1 MPVQTPAQKPVE
13 TPKVETH
20 VSAGTGTGKRAAS
33 RLWISTTIWFVVL
46 LILADYSVSYFF
58 PRTTGTA
65 HQKKWET
72 FFPTDS
78 HPDLLVLGA
87 SVAIGSAY
95 DADKTA
101 GYLKTDISRADYV
114 GMDHLSEEVFKQTGK
129 RFSAANLSCYGSMC
143 CDTWAILKKVI
154 EFKKTPRVV
163 VYETISRDYFDAS
176 LPPAGESPYYRY
188 MSELHPK
195 TDAQGVFK
203 PFVAVIDGIQS
214 SRVFNAISLILADDQ
229 VFSSQERMRKSIDS
243 IFCAVSNLYGNRLT
257 ISSRVM
263 NYAGAFFNKKDSAF
277 NAALVAQMEHKK
289 KNPYADLSSTMSG
302 SYQVDETPQ
311 LKRYEQERIYA
322 LKLAKLCKEN
332 GIRLVL
338 VNMPSQPGYKAL
350 RPYGLKDKCP
360 SEIFELARAN
370 GAEVVDLDNAK
381 DFPPA
386 EFKDDLHLNA
396 HGSMKLNRMIAE
408 QLTRRNIFDG
418 ITPARTIP
426 APVASPFAAT
436 IAQPAA
442 AH

>member
-1 MPVQTPAQKPVE
+1 MPVQTPAQKTVE
-13 TPKVETH
+13 APKVETH
-20 VSAGTGTGKRAAS
+20 VSAGAQKRAIS
-33 RLWISTTIWFVVL
+33 PLWIGTSIWFVVL
-46 LILADYSVSYFF
+46 LVLTDYSVSCFF

-65 HQKKWET
+65 HQKKWEA

-101 GYLKTDISRADYV
+101 GYLKTDISRADYI
-114 GMDHLSEEVFKQTGK
+114 GMDHLSEEVYKRTGK

-154 EFKKTPRVV
+154 EFKKTPKVV

-195 TDAQGVFK
+195 TDAGGVFK
-203 PFVAVIDGIQS
+203 PVVAIIDGIKN
-214 SRVFNAISLILADDQ
+214 SRVFNAVSLILADDQ
-229 VFSSQERMRKSIDS
+229 VFSSQERMRKSIDY
-243 IFCAVSNLYGNRLT
+243 IFCAVSNLYGNRLA
-257 ISSRVM
+257 ISSKIISYTGSLLNR
-263 NYAGAFFNKKDSAF
+263 KDSAY
-277 NAALVAQMEHKK
+277 NAALAAQIEYKK
-289 KNPYADLSSTMSG
+289 KNPYADLSSSLNG

-311 LKRYEQERIYA
+311 LKRYEQERIYSV
-322 LKLAKLCKEN
+322 KLAKLCKQN
-332 GIRLVL
+332 GIKLVY

-360 SEIFELARAN
+360 AEIFEMARAN
-370 GAEVVDLDNAK
+370 GAEIIDLDNAK

-396 HGSMKLNRMIAE
+396 HGSIKLNKLIAD
-408 QLTRRNIFDG
+408 QLASRNVFDG

-426 APVASPFAAT
+426 APVASPAMAAR
-436 IAQPAA
+436 
-442 AH
+442 